1 MRLRK
6 PECVEKRTKKKQ
18 ASVNLHNLL
27 DFYHFQK
34 KTANTNARTRFEGK
48 KMTLRASRTEHEKS
62 EHIYI
67 GFINIYFDYL
77 VVVCFIFVT
86 LLVWS
91 VPSENGLHI
100 ACACT

>member
-1 MRLRK
+1 MVVQVAFPIWAFMKCEAFSLLLTNAVTK
-6 PECVEKRTKKKQ
+6 TGVCGEENKKKQ

-62 EHIYI
+62 EHIY
-67 GFINIYFDYL
+67 
-77 VVVCFIFVT
+77 
-86 LLVWS
+86 W
-91 VPSENGLHI
+91 LH
-100 ACACT
+100 